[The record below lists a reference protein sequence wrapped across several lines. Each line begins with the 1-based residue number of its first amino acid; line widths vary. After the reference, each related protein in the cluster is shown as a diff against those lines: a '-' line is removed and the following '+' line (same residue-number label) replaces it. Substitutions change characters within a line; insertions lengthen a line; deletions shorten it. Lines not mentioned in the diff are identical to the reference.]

1 MTSKLSVSAI
11 GLLALGMIIAGSL
24 ANYYHAQL
32 TKSQASLIELNRE
45 LKLAKDGIAD
55 MQRRQQEVAA
65 LDAIHTKELA
75 DARKNIAQ
83 LERDVATGRKRLQFS
98 ATCAANGKTG
108 TGSLGDASTA
118 RLTDSAQRDYF
129 ILRER
134 IEKVTH
140 QVGYLQDYIRQQ
152 CLKK

>member
-1 MTSKLSVSAI
+1 MTSKLSASAI

-55 MQRRQQEVAA
+55 MLLRQHDVAE
-65 LDAIHTKELA
+65 LDAKYTKELA

-83 LERDVATGRKRLQFS
+83 LERDVATGRKRLQLN
-98 ATCAANGKTG
+98 ATCPANGTSDAASMDDG
-108 TGSLGDASTA
+108 TRPRLADAA
-118 RLTDSAQRDYF
+118 ERDYF
-129 ILRER
+129 VLRER
-134 IEKVTH
+134 IETSRSMIA
-140 QVGYLQDYIRQQ
+140 GLQQYITKQ
-152 CLKK
+152 CFN